1 MDAFYIDPSVQD
13 SRQCRSRSNSRLS
26 STAAQFQGLNI
37 TNLSLPNEQ
46 GRTSSGIHHSPDFRT
61 TSPPDFLDQG
71 SHPSPKTIVTAPV
84 PQQYTPFPL
93 LSDSDLD
100 ANWSCL
106 NATEEH
112 SGSAPL
118 LRLDPAQSFSGEHQH
133 LSDQRSIRSNSN
145 PATMRYVLNTSG
157 TCRLDIL
164 TDMYSTLG
172 IQQFDSRFDAG
183 MHSGIRHTYTWPRK
197 L

>member
-1 MDAFYIDPSVQD
+1 MPSLSSFTAPDPAFMDAFYIDPSVQD
-13 SRQCRSRSNSRLS
+13 SRQCRSRSNSHLS

-37 TNLSLPNEQ
+37 TNLSPPNEQ
-46 GRTSSGIHHSPDFRT
+46 GGISSGIHPTPDFRT

-71 SHPSPKTIVTAPV
+71 SHPSPKSIVTAPV

-100 ANWSCL
+100 ANWSYL

-118 LRLDPAQSFSGEHQH
+118 LRLDPAQSFPDEHRQH
-133 LSDQRSIRSNSN
+133 LGDHRSIRSNSN
-145 PATMRYVLNTSG
+145 PATMRYGIFHLSG
-157 TCRLDIL
+157 ENHPKAI
-164 TDMYSTLG
+164 Y
-172 IQQFDSRFDAG
+172 
-183 MHSGIRHTYTWPRK
+183 
-197 L
+197 